1 MKRTTYILIGLL
13 VSGLLVI
20 VAAIILMAWAGEKRK
35 ISDIFF
41 ENEQVQMDLNGVH
54 VVNVFVS
61 QANAA
66 VTKRIIM
73 DGEMEITSSSSASGK
88 EQISFP
94 KGERVHVTQKND
106 TLSIELDFNAGSIP
120 EKARDDD
127 YIFANGLHIQMALD
141 SLTTIITYAR
151 GIKVNLRD
159 IETDSLFIR
168 SNHQGILL
176 DSCRFRSFD
185 LAGDAVSC
193 HAKNSKIENYYL
205 NLDGI
210 RRWTFENTEVGT
222 EYLTGS
228 EHHSNDLQRGE
239 CRRVVWTPMNK
250 EAQLQVTIREKS
262 EIILSP
268 E

>member
-35 ISDIFF
+35 RSEIFF

-61 QANAA
+61 QANAT

-73 DGEMEITSSSSASGK
+73 DGEMEITSSSASGK

-106 TLSIELDFNAGSIP
+106 TLSIELDFNAASIP
-120 EKARDDD
+120 GEVRDND
-127 YIFANGLHIQMALD
+127 YIFANGFHIQMALD
-141 SLTTIITYAR
+141 SLTSIITYAE

-159 IETDSLFIR
+159 IETDSLFIW
-168 SNHQGILL
+168 SNHQEILL

-185 LAGDAVSC
+185 LAGYAVSC

-228 EHHSNDLQRGE
+228 GHHTNDLQRGE
-239 CRRVVWTPMNK
+239 CRRVMWTPMNK